1 MRGPSTPVQ
10 RAEKLA
16 SQQHAAINRRQAL
29 GCGVTARQ
37 IRRILASGRW
47 VAHTC
52 DVFLMAGSPS
62 TWQQR
67 AALAWLAGPPTAVIS
82 HGTAAALHGLGRPP
96 SVPHITV
103 PHGCSGRIK
112 GAVVHR
118 TRTPAGAA
126 DRRWIGGLLCT
137 DVARTIGDCAEVL
150 TYDELCDLLD
160 NAVCERKTRPAAVAA
175 SAARAAKSKGKK
187 GQRQLHEALAIW
199 TPGPVADAATEMRLA
214 RRLQQWGCPPLE
226 RQVKIR
232 DHRGKVVAKGDLGIA
247 ALKPCSSTTARRA
260 TVPGIGRRTTLATP
274 PSSSSAA
281 RCSASPATTCCRPR
295 PASATRSRRSSR
307 RSGRRFSEVGAL
319 TLSSGGGERAHLKP
333 LQRVC
338 SIRASCCKRTLPPC
352 GWDRR
357 AVGGRAKVAWDLTI
371 RDGKIVHIDMLAA
384 PESLDGLDL
393 TILDD

>member
-1 MRGPSTPVQ
+1 MRGSSTPVQ

-67 AALAWLAGPPTAVIS
+67 AALAWLAGPPAAVIS

-96 SVPHITV
+96 SVPNITV
-103 PHGCSGRIK
+103 PHGCSGRIR

-118 TRTPAGAA
+118 TRTPAGPA
-126 DRRWIGGLLCT
+126 DRRWVGGLLCT

-160 NAVCERKTRPAAVAA
+160 QAICERKTRPAAVAA

-214 RRLQQWGCPPLE
+214 RRLQQWGCPPME

-247 ALKPCSSTTARRA
+247 ALKFLFEYDGKKGHGPRHWAKDDARDAAIEQLGGKVFRFTRHDLLPSSTRLRDKVQELLPTLRA
-260 TVPGIGRRTTLATP
+260 A
-274 PSSSSAA
+274 SS
-281 RCSASPATTCCRPR
+281 
-295 PASATRSRRSSR
+295 
-307 RSGRRFSEVGAL
+307 
-319 TLSSGGGERAHLKP
+319 
-333 LQRVC
+333 
-338 SIRASCCKRTLPPC
+338 
-352 GWDRR
+352 
-357 AVGGRAKVAWDLTI
+357 
-371 RDGKIVHIDMLAA
+371 
-384 PESLDGLDL
+384 
-393 TILDD
+393 